1 MVGAKAKGSSMGLHG
16 NGDGFWGSWVLEAA
30 GKASKAVR
38 QAFEAD
44 GVGGLRG
51 SWGGCSAEQRI
62 KVARG

>member
-44 GVGGLRG
+44 GVGGP
-51 SWGGCSAEQRI
+51 QRQLGMFC
-62 KVARG
+62 VAKNKNG

>member
-44 GVGGLRG
+44 GGPQRQLGDVLR
-51 SWGGCSAEQRI
+51 SKE
-62 KVARG
+62 

>member
-44 GVGGLRG
+44 GVASEAAGGW
-51 SWGGCSAEQRI
+51 S
-62 KVARG
+62 V

>member
-1 MVGAKAKGSSMGLHG
+1 MVGAKAKGSSMG

-44 GVGGLRG
+44 GGA
-51 SWGGCSAEQRI
+51 SEAAGGCSA
-62 KVARG
+62 

>member
-1 MVGAKAKGSSMGLHG
+1 MVGATAKGSSMGLHG

-44 GVGGLRG
+44 GGPQRQLGGMFCG
-51 SWGGCSAEQRI
+51 AKNKSG
-62 KVARG
+62 